1 MLRVKKQIEDVK
13 MDMHQTNKG
22 TSKRNKQTS
31 YNQEVMKQNNEI
43 LVEVATR
50 DVESA
55 LAFLETTP
63 NGISE
68 KEAERRI
75 DTHGRNEVAHEKP
88 PAWYLQLLLSF
99 KNPFI
104 FVLLALGVLSFFTDD
119 MKGTIV
125 VTVMVVL
132 SAFIRF
138 LQEFRSQQAAE
149 KLKAMVRTT
158 ATVLRTKEF
167 TNNMDKKVD
176 INKNQT
182 LELPIE
188 DLVPGDII
196 KLSAGDI
203 VPADVRLLSAK
214 DLFVNQA
221 ALTGESLPVEKYE
234 NYHNYH
240 DSNINTKR
248 NGDPLEM
255 DNLCFMGTNIVSGTA
270 NAVVVSTGANSY
282 FGSLAKSV
290 VGKRPETSFDKG
302 VNKVSWLLIKF
313 MLIMTPIVFFIN
325 GISKGD
331 WKEAFFFAIA
341 VAVGLTPEMLPM
353 IVTANLA
360 RGAVKMSKKKVIVK
374 QLNSIQ
380 NLGAMDVLCTDKTG
394 TLTEDKVVLVRHL
407 DLTGNQCK
415 SVLQLAYLNSFYQTG
430 LKNLIDKAVIEHT
443 EEKRRLDTTEFHKV
457 DEIPFDFARRRM
469 SVFVKDRSNM
479 NLMVC
484 KGAVEEI
491 LSICTHT
498 DINDEILPLTKE
510 TTRKIKHLSE
520 QLNEDGM
527 RVIAVAY
534 KLEEPNNE
542 KGYSIQDESDM
553 ILAGYIGFLDPPK
566 PSAASAIRTLQEQGV
581 QVKILTGDNEI
592 VTRKVCKEVGLDIG
606 EPVLGYEIDQL
617 SEKALAQLAERT
629 TVFAKLNPMQKS
641 RVIQAL
647 QANGHTVGYMGDGI
661 NDAVALRDA
670 DVGISVDT
678 ATDIA
683 KESSDI
689 ILLEKSLDVLEE
701 GIIEGRATFGNILKY
716 IKMTASSNFGN
727 VFSVLVASAFIPF
740 LPMLAIHL
748 LIQNLLYDLSQLS
761 IPWDKMDKEF
771 LEKSRKWDTSN
782 LRNFIICIGPISSI
796 FDIITFIVMW
806 NVFGA
811 NTVGEQSL
819 FQSGWFVVGL
829 LTQTLI
835 VHMIRTQKIPFIQST
850 ASIPVLLLTAL
861 IMGIGIYV
869 PFSPLGAAVG
879 LQPLPLSYFPWLVG
893 ILAAYAVLT
902 QFLKQLYIKKFH
914 SWL

>member
-1 MLRVKKQIEDVK
+1 MLRAKKQTEHVQVNMYK
-13 MDMHQTNKG
+13 ESKG
-22 TSKRNKQTS
+22 TPKRNKQTS
-31 YNQEVMKQNNEI
+31 SNQEMVKKNNEI
-43 LVEVATR
+43 LIQIATS
-50 DVESA
+50 DIQSA
-55 LAFLETTP
+55 LDFLETTP
-63 NGISE
+63 HGISE

-75 DTHGRNEVAHEKP
+75 ETHGKNEVAHEKP
-88 PAWYLQLLLSF
+88 SAWYVQLLLAF
-99 KNPFI
+99 NNPFI
-104 FVLLALGVLSFFTDD
+104 FVLLALGILSFFTDD
-119 MKGTIV
+119 MQGTIV
-125 VTVMVVL
+125 VAVMVVL
-132 SAFIRF
+132 SATIRF

-167 TNNMDKKVD
+167 NNYKSETVD
-176 INKNQT
+176 INNNHT
-182 LELPIE
+182 RELPIE

-196 KLSAGDI
+196 TLSAGDI
-203 VPADVRLLSAK
+203 VPADVRILSAK
-214 DLFVNQA
+214 DLFVNQS
-221 ALTGESLPVEKYE
+221 ALTGEALPVEKYE
-234 NYHNYH
+234 NPRN
-240 DSNINTKR
+240 SNVYAK
-248 NGDPLEM
+248 GKSDPLEL
-255 DNLCFMGTNIVSGTA
+255 DNLCFMGTNIVSGSAT
-270 NAVVVSTGANSY
+270 AVVVSTGANSY

-313 MLIMTPIVFFIN
+313 MLIMAPVVFLIN
-325 GISKGD
+325 GIAKSD
-331 WKEAFFFAIA
+331 WKEAFFFSIA

-380 NLGAMDVLCTDKTG
+380 NLGAMDILCTDKTG

-407 DLTGNQCK
+407 DLTGNQSK

-443 EEKRRLDTTEFHKV
+443 EEKHQLDTTEFQKV

-469 SVFVKDRSNM
+469 SVVVKDPSNM

-498 DINDEILPLTKE
+498 DINDEILPITKE
-510 TTRKIKHLSE
+510 VKSKIKNLSE
-520 QLNEDGM
+520 ELNEDGM

-534 KLEEPNNE
+534 KLEALEFD
-542 KGYSIQDESDM
+542 KAYSIQDESDM

-566 PSAASAIRTLQEQGV
+566 PSAASAIKTLHEQGV
-581 QVKILTGDNEI
+581 KVKILTGDNEI

-606 EPVLGYEIDQL
+606 EPVLGYEIDNL
-617 SEKALAQLAERT
+617 PEKELASLAERT

-641 RVIQAL
+641 RVIKAL
-647 QANGHTVGYMGDGI
+647 QSIDHTVGYMGDGI

-701 GIIEGRATFGNILKY
+701 GIMEGRTTFGNILKY

-771 LEKSRKWDTSN
+771 LEKPRKWDTSN
-782 LRNFIICIGPISSI
+782 LRNFIVFIGPISSI
-796 FDIITFIVMW
+796 FDIVTFIVMW

-811 NTVGEQSL
+811 NSAAKQSL

-850 ASIPVLLLTAL
+850 ASVPVVLLTAF
-861 IMGIGIYV
+861 IMAIGVYV
-869 PFSPLGAAVG
+869 PFSPLGAVVG

-893 ILAAYAVLT
+893 ILVGYAVLT
-902 QFLKQLYIKKFH
+902 QVLKQLYIKTFK

>member
-1 MLRVKKQIEDVK
+1 MLRAKKQLEHVQT
-13 MDMHQTNKG
+13 DMYQTNKG
-22 TSKRNKQTS
+22 TPKRNKQTS
-31 YNQEVMKQNNEI
+31 HNQEGIKQNNEI
-43 LVEVATR
+43 LVEVATT
-50 DVESA
+50 DVQSA

-63 NGISE
+63 NGLSE

-75 DTHGRNEVAHEKP
+75 DIHGKNEVAHEKP
-88 PAWYLQLLLSF
+88 PAWYIQLLLSF

-104 FVLLALGVLSFFTDD
+104 FVLLALGILSFFTDD

-132 SAFIRF
+132 SATIRF

-167 TNNMDKKVD
+167 KHNMDKKAD
-176 INKNQT
+176 INNNHTQ
-182 LELPIE
+182 ELPIE
-188 DLVPGDII
+188 ELVPGDII
-196 KLSAGDI
+196 TLSAGDI
-203 VPADVRLLSAK
+203 VPADVRILSAK
-214 DLFVNQA
+214 DLFVNQS
-221 ALTGESLPVEKYE
+221 ALTGEALPVEKYE
-234 NYHNYH
+234 NFHN
-240 DSNINTKR
+240 SNINAKR

-270 NAVVVSTGANSY
+270 TAVVVSTGANSY

-290 VGKRPETSFDKG
+290 IGKRPETSFDKG

-360 RGAVKMSKKKVIVK
+360 RGAVQMSKKKVIVK

-407 DLTGNQCK
+407 DPTGNQCK

-430 LKNLIDKAVIEHT
+430 LKNLIDKAVIQHT
-443 EEKRRLDTTEFHKV
+443 EEKHQLDTKEFHKV

-469 SVFVKDRSNM
+469 SVVVKDTSKM
-479 NLMVC
+479 DLMVC

-498 DINDEILPLTKE
+498 DIHDEILPLTKE
-510 TTRKIKHLSE
+510 VKSKVKYLSE

-534 KLEEPNNE
+534 KLEASNDE
-542 KGYSIQDESDM
+542 KAYSIQDESDM
-553 ILAGYIGFLDPPK
+553 IFAGYIGFLDPPK

-606 EPVLGYEIDQL
+606 EPVLGYEIDHL
-617 SEKALAQLAERT
+617 PEKVLAKLAERT

-641 RVIQAL
+641 RVIKAL

-689 ILLEKSLDVLEE
+689 ILLEKSLNVLEE
-701 GIIEGRATFGNILKY
+701 GIIEGRTTFGNILKY

-771 LEKSRKWDTSN
+771 LEKPRKWDTSN

-796 FDIITFIVMW
+796 FDITTFIVMW

-811 NTVGEQSL
+811 NTVAEQSL

-850 ASIPVLLLTAL
+850 AAIPVLLLTAL
-861 IMGIGIYV
+861 IMAIGIYV

-879 LQPLPLSYFPWLVG
+879 LQTLPLSYFPWLVG
-893 ILAAYAVLT
+893 ILAGYAVLT

>member
-1 MLRVKKQIEDVK
+1 
-13 MDMHQTNKG
+13 MHQTNKG

-31 YNQEVMKQNNEI
+31 HNQEVMKQNNEI
-43 LVEVATR
+43 LVEVAAR
-50 DVESA
+50 DVQSA
-55 LAFLETTP
+55 LAFLDTTP

-75 DTHGRNEVAHEKP
+75 DTHGRNEVVHEKP
-88 PAWYLQLLLSF
+88 PAWYVQLLLSF

-104 FVLLALGVLSFFTDD
+104 FVLLALGVLSFLTDD

-125 VTVMVVL
+125 VTVMVIL
-132 SAFIRF
+132 SATIRF

-158 ATVLRTKEF
+158 ATVSRTKEF
-167 TNNMDKKVD
+167 TNNTDKEVD
-176 INKNQT
+176 INNNQT

-203 VPADVRLLSAK
+203 VPADVRILSAK
-214 DLFVNQA
+214 DLFVNQS
-221 ALTGESLPVEKYE
+221 ALTGEALPVEKHE
-234 NYHNYH
+234 NYQN
-240 DSNINTKR
+240 SNINTKR

-255 DNLCFMGTNIVSGTA
+255 ENLCFMGTNIVSGTA
-270 NAVVVSTGANSY
+270 TAVVVSTGANSY

-325 GISKGD
+325 GISKGN
-331 WKEAFFFAIA
+331 WNEAFFFAIA

-407 DLTGNQCK
+407 DPTGNQCK

-430 LKNLIDKAVIEHT
+430 LKNLIDKAVINHT
-443 EEKRRLDTTEFHKV
+443 EEKYQLDTTEFHKV

-469 SVFVKDRSNM
+469 SVVVKDASNM

-491 LSICTHT
+491 LSICTQT

-510 TTRKIKHLSE
+510 AMSKIKYLSE

-534 KLEEPNNE
+534 KFEAPNNE
-542 KGYSIQDESDM
+542 KAYSIQDESDM

-566 PSAASAIRTLQEQGV
+566 PSAASAIQTLQKQGV

-606 EPVLGYEIDQL
+606 EPVLGYEIDDL
-617 SEKALAQLAERT
+617 PEKALAQLAERT

-641 RVIQAL
+641 RVIKAL

-689 ILLEKSLDVLEE
+689 ILLEKSLDVLEK
-701 GIIEGRATFGNILKY
+701 GIIEGRTTFGNILKY

-771 LEKSRKWDTSN
+771 LEKPRKWDTSN

-796 FDIITFIVMW
+796 FDITTFIVMW

-811 NTVGEQSL
+811 NTIAKQSL

-850 ASIPVLLLTAL
+850 ASIPVLLLTVL

-893 ILAAYAVLT
+893 ILAGYAVLT

>member
-1 MLRVKKQIEDVK
+1 MLQAKKQPENVQ
-13 MDMHQTNKG
+13 MDNYQANKG
-22 TSKRNKQTS
+22 TSKRNKQAFR
-31 YNQEVMKQNNEI
+31 NQEVMKQNNAI
-43 LVEVATR
+43 LVEVASR
-50 DVESA
+50 DVRAA
-55 LAFLETTP
+55 LAFLATTP

-104 FVLLALGVLSFFTDD
+104 FVLLALGTLSFFTDD
-119 MKGTIV
+119 MQGTIV

-132 SAFIRF
+132 SATIRF

-158 ATVLRTKEF
+158 ATVLRTKELS
-167 TNNMDKKVD
+167 NEKMD
-176 INKNQT
+176 INNN
-182 LELPIE
+182 LARELPIE
-188 DLVPGDII
+188 ELVPGDII
-196 KLSAGDI
+196 LLSAGDI
-203 VPADVRLLSAK
+203 VPADVRILSAK
-214 DLFVNQA
+214 DLFVNQS
-221 ALTGESLPVEKYE
+221 ALTGEALPVEKYE
-234 NYHNYH
+234 NRRQTFVHA
-240 DSNINTKR
+240 KR
-248 NGDPLEM
+248 NEDPLEM
-255 DNLCFMGTNIVSGTA
+255 DNLCFMGTNIVSGSAT
-270 NAVVVSTGANSY
+270 AVVVSTGANSY

-313 MLIMTPIVFFIN
+313 MLVMAPVVFLIN

-331 WKEAFFFAIA
+331 WNEAFFFAIA

-380 NLGAMDVLCTDKTG
+380 NLGAMNVLCTDKTG

-407 DLTGNQCK
+407 DPTGTENK
-415 SVLQLAYLNSFYQTG
+415 GVLQLAYLNSSFQTG
-430 LKNLIDKAVIEHT
+430 LKNLIDKAIIKHT
-443 EEKRRLDTTEFHKV
+443 EEKHQLNTLDFQKV
-457 DEIPFDFARRRM
+457 DEIPFDFTRRRM
-469 SVFVKDRSNM
+469 SVIVKDPREM

-491 LSICTHT
+491 LSICTHL
-498 DINDEILPLTKE
+498 DINDEIIPLTKVE
-510 TTRKIKHLSE
+510 KVKIKDLSE

-534 KLEEPNNE
+534 KLEASHNDNA
-542 KGYSIQDESDM
+542 YSIQDESDL

-566 PSAASAIRTLQEQGV
+566 PSAASAIQTLQQQGV
-581 QVKILTGDNEI
+581 QVKILTGDNDI
-592 VTRKVCKEVGLDIG
+592 VTRKICKEVGLDIG
-606 EPVLGYEIDQL
+606 KPVLGYEIDDL
-617 SEKALAQLAERT
+617 SDKDLASLAEST

-641 RVIQAL
+641 RVIKAL

-689 ILLEKSLDVLEE
+689 ILLEKSLGVLEQ
-701 GIIEGRATFGNILKY
+701 GIIEGRTTFGNILKY

-771 LEKSRKWDTSN
+771 LEKPRKWDTSN
-782 LRNFIICIGPISSI
+782 LRNFIVLIGPISSI
-796 FDIITFIVMW
+796 FDITTFIVMW

-811 NTVGEQSL
+811 NSVAKQSL

-850 ASIPVLLLTAL
+850 ASVPVVLLTAV
-861 IMGIGIYV
+861 IMAIGIYI
-869 PFSPLGAAVG
+869 PFSPLGSAVG

-893 ILAAYAVLT
+893 ILIGYALLT
-902 QFLKQLYIKKFH
+902 QFLKQFYIRRFN

>member
-1 MLRVKKQIEDVK
+1 MLRTKKQ
-13 MDMHQTNKG
+13 MDIHQTNKG
-22 TSKRNKQTS
+22 TPKRNKQTS
-31 YNQEVMKQNNEI
+31 HHQEMMKLNNEI

-50 DVESA
+50 DVQSA
-55 LAFLETTP
+55 FVFLETTP

-68 KEAERRI
+68 KEAERRM
-75 DTHGRNEVAHEKP
+75 DTHGRNEVVHEKP
-88 PAWYLQLLLSF
+88 PAWYLQFLLSF

-104 FVLLALGVLSFFTDD
+104 FVLLALGILSFLTDD
-119 MKGTIV
+119 MKGTVV

-132 SAFIRF
+132 SATIRF

-167 TNNMDKKVD
+167 TNNIDKNVD
-176 INKNQT
+176 INNNQL

-196 KLSAGDI
+196 TLSAGDI
-203 VPADVRLLSAK
+203 VPADVRILSAK
-214 DLFVNQA
+214 DLFVNQS
-221 ALTGESLPVEKYE
+221 ALTGEALPVEKHE
-234 NYHNYH
+234 NFHN
-240 DSNINTKR
+240 SSTNTKR
-248 NGDPLEM
+248 NDEPLEM

-270 NAVVVSTGANSY
+270 TAVVVLTGTNSY

-290 VGKRPETSFDKG
+290 VGERPETSFDKG

-313 MLIMTPIVFFIN
+313 MFIMTPVVFLIN

-341 VAVGLTPEMLPM
+341 IAVGLTPEMLPM

-360 RGAVKMSKKKVIVK
+360 RGAVQMSKKKVIVK

-407 DLTGNQCK
+407 DPIGNQSK

-430 LKNLIDKAVIEHT
+430 LKNLIDKAVIKHT
-443 EEKRRLDTTEFHKV
+443 EEKHRLDTKEFHKV

-469 SVFVKDRSNM
+469 SVVVKDTSNM
-479 NLMVC
+479 TLMVC

-498 DINDEILPLTKE
+498 DMNDEILPLMKE
-510 TTRKIKHLSE
+510 ATTKIKHLSE

-534 KLEEPNNE
+534 KLEAANNE
-542 KGYSIQDESDM
+542 KAYSIQDESDM
-553 ILAGYIGFLDPPK
+553 IFAGYIGFLDPPK
-566 PSAASAIRTLQEQGV
+566 SSAAHAIRTLQEQGV

-592 VTRKVCKEVGLDIG
+592 VTRKVCKEVGLEIG
-606 EPVLGYEIDQL
+606 EPVLGYEIDHL
-617 SEKALAQLAERT
+617 PEKELAQLAERT

-641 RVIQAL
+641 LVIKAL

-689 ILLEKSLDVLEE
+689 ILLEKSLNVLEK
-701 GIIEGRATFGNILKY
+701 GIIEGRTTFGNILKY

-771 LEKSRKWDTSN
+771 LEQPRKWETSN

-796 FDIITFIVMW
+796 FDITTFVVMW

-811 NTVGEQSL
+811 NTVAEQSL

-850 ASIPVLLLTAL
+850 ASVPVLLLTAL
-861 IMGIGIYV
+861 IMGIGIYI
-869 PFSPLGAAVG
+869 PFSPLGVAVG
-879 LQPLPLSYFPWLVG
+879 LQPLPLSYFPWLLG
-893 ILAAYAVLT
+893 ILTGYAVLI
-902 QFLKQLYIKKFH
+902 QFLKRLYIKKFH

>member
-1 MLRVKKQIEDVK
+1 
-13 MDMHQTNKG
+13 MDNYQANKG
-22 TSKRNKQTS
+22 TSNRNKQAFR
-31 YNQEVMKQNNEI
+31 NQEVMKQNNAI
-43 LVEVATR
+43 LVEVASR
-50 DVESA
+50 DVRSA
-55 LAFLETTP
+55 LAFLATTP

-104 FVLLALGVLSFFTDD
+104 FVLLALGTLSFFTYD
-119 MKGTIV
+119 MQGTIV

-132 SAFIRF
+132 SATIRF

-158 ATVLRTKEF
+158 ATVSRTKEF
-167 TNNMDKKVD
+167 SNEKMDTNTNLARE
-176 INKNQT
+176 I
-182 LELPIE
+182 PIE
-188 DLVPGDII
+188 ELVPGDII
-196 KLSAGDI
+196 LLSAGDI
-203 VPADVRLLSAK
+203 VPADVRILSAK
-214 DLFVNQA
+214 DLFVNQS
-221 ALTGESLPVEKYE
+221 ALTGEALPVEKYE
-234 NYHNYH
+234 NRRQTFVHA
-240 DSNINTKR
+240 KR
-248 NGDPLEM
+248 NEDPLEM
-255 DNLCFMGTNIVSGTA
+255 DNLCFMGTNIVSGSAT
-270 NAVVVSTGANSY
+270 AVVVSTGANSY

-313 MLIMTPIVFFIN
+313 MLVMAPVVFIIN

-331 WKEAFFFAIA
+331 WNEAFFFAIA

-380 NLGAMDVLCTDKTG
+380 NLGAMNVLCTDKTG

-407 DLTGNQCK
+407 DPTGTENK
-415 SVLQLAYLNSFYQTG
+415 SVLQLAYLNSSFQTG
-430 LKNLIDKAVIEHT
+430 LKNLIDKAIIKHT
-443 EEKRRLDTTEFHKV
+443 EEKHQLNTLDFQKV
-457 DEIPFDFARRRM
+457 DEIPFDFTRRRM
-469 SVFVKDRSNM
+469 SVIVKDPRDM

-491 LSICTHT
+491 LSICTHL
-498 DINDEILPLTKE
+498 DINDEIIPLTKVE
-510 TTRKIKHLSE
+510 KVKIKDLSE

-534 KLEEPNNE
+534 KLEASHND
-542 KGYSIQDESDM
+542 KAYSIQDESDL

-566 PSAASAIRTLQEQGV
+566 PSVASAIQTLQQQGV
-581 QVKILTGDNEI
+581 QVKILTGDNDI
-592 VTRKVCKEVGLDIG
+592 VTRKICKEVRLDIG
-606 EPVLGYEIDQL
+606 KPVLGYEIDDL
-617 SEKALAQLAERT
+617 SDKDLASLAEST

-641 RVIQAL
+641 RVIKAL

-689 ILLEKSLDVLEE
+689 ILLEKSLGVLER
-701 GIIEGRATFGNILKY
+701 GIIEGRTTFGNILKY

-771 LEKSRKWDTSN
+771 LEKPRKWDTSN
-782 LRNFIICIGPISSI
+782 LRNFIILIGPISSI
-796 FDIITFIVMW
+796 FDITTFIVMW

-811 NTVGEQSL
+811 NSVAKQSL

-850 ASIPVLLLTAL
+850 ASVPVVLLTAV
-861 IMGIGIYV
+861 IMAIGIYI
-869 PFSPLGAAVG
+869 PFSPLGSAVG

-893 ILAAYAVLT
+893 ILIGYALLT
-902 QFLKQLYIKKFH
+902 QFLKQFYIKRFN

>member
-1 MLRVKKQIEDVK
+1 
-13 MDMHQTNKG
+13 MDIHQTNKG
-22 TSKRNKQTS
+22 TPKRNKQTS
-31 YNQEVMKQNNEI
+31 HHQEMMKLNNEI

-50 DVESA
+50 DVQSA
-55 LAFLETTP
+55 FVFLETTP

-68 KEAERRI
+68 KEAERRM
-75 DTHGRNEVAHEKP
+75 DTHGRNEVVHEKP
-88 PAWYLQLLLSF
+88 PAWYLQFLLAF

-104 FVLLALGVLSFFTDD
+104 FVLLALGILSFLTDD
-119 MKGTIV
+119 MKGTVV

-132 SAFIRF
+132 SATIRF

-167 TNNMDKKVD
+167 TNNIDKNVD
-176 INKNQT
+176 INNNQL

-196 KLSAGDI
+196 TLSAGDI
-203 VPADVRLLSAK
+203 VPADVRILSAK
-214 DLFVNQA
+214 DLFVNQS
-221 ALTGESLPVEKYE
+221 ALTGEALPVEKHE
-234 NYHNYH
+234 NFHN
-240 DSNINTKR
+240 SSTNTKR
-248 NGDPLEM
+248 NDDPLEM

-270 NAVVVSTGANSY
+270 TAVVVLTGTNSY

-313 MLIMTPIVFFIN
+313 MFIMTPVVFLIN

-341 VAVGLTPEMLPM
+341 IAVGLTPEMLPM

-360 RGAVKMSKKKVIVK
+360 RGAVQMSKKKVIVK

-407 DLTGNQCK
+407 DPIGNQSK

-430 LKNLIDKAVIEHT
+430 LKNLIDKAVIKHT
-443 EEKRRLDTTEFHKV
+443 EEKHRLDTKEFHKV

-469 SVFVKDRSNM
+469 SVVVKDTSNM
-479 NLMVC
+479 TLMVC

-498 DINDEILPLTKE
+498 DMNDEILPLMKE
-510 TTRKIKHLSE
+510 ATTKIKHLSE

-534 KLEEPNNE
+534 KLEAANNE
-542 KGYSIQDESDM
+542 KAYSIQDESDM
-553 ILAGYIGFLDPPK
+553 IFAGYIGFLDPPK
-566 PSAASAIRTLQEQGV
+566 SSAAHAIRTLQEQGV

-592 VTRKVCKEVGLDIG
+592 VTRKVCKEVGLEIG
-606 EPVLGYEIDQL
+606 EPVLGYEIDHL
-617 SEKALAQLAERT
+617 PEKELAQLAERT

-641 RVIQAL
+641 LVIKAL

-689 ILLEKSLDVLEE
+689 ILLEKSLNVLEK
-701 GIIEGRATFGNILKY
+701 GIIEGRTTFGNILKY

-771 LEKSRKWDTSN
+771 LEQPRKWETSN

-796 FDIITFIVMW
+796 FDITTFVVMW

-811 NTVGEQSL
+811 NTVAEQSL

-850 ASIPVLLLTAL
+850 ASVPVLLLTAL
-861 IMGIGIYV
+861 IMGIGIYI
-869 PFSPLGAAVG
+869 PFSPLGVAVG
-879 LQPLPLSYFPWLVG
+879 LQPLPLSYFPWLLG
-893 ILAAYAVLT
+893 ILTGYAVLI
-902 QFLKQLYIKKFH
+902 QFLKRLYIKKFH

>member
-1 MLRVKKQIEDVK
+1 MLREKKQIENVQ
-13 MDMHQTNKG
+13 MDMHQTNNG
-22 TSKRNKQTS
+22 TPKRNKQTS
-31 YNQEVMKQNNEI
+31 HNQEVIKLNNEI
-43 LVEVATR
+43 LLEVATR
-50 DVESA
+50 DVQSA

-68 KEAERRI
+68 KEAERRM

-88 PAWYLQLLLSF
+88 PAWYLQLLRSF

-119 MKGTIV
+119 MKGAIV

-132 SAFIRF
+132 SATIRF

-167 TNNMDKKVD
+167 TNNMDKEVD
-176 INKNQT
+176 INNNQL

-196 KLSAGDI
+196 TLSAGDI
-203 VPADVRLLSAK
+203 VPADVRILSAK

-221 ALTGESLPVEKYE
+221 ALTGEALPVEKHE
-234 NYHNYH
+234 NSQN
-240 DSNINTKR
+240 SNINAKR

-270 NAVVVSTGANSY
+270 TAVVVSTGANSY

-290 VGKRPETSFDKG
+290 IGKRPETSFDKG

-313 MLIMTPIVFFIN
+313 MLVMTPIVFLIN

-331 WKEAFFFAIA
+331 WNEAFFFAIA

-394 TLTEDKVVLVRHL
+394 TLTEDKVVLVRYL
-407 DLTGNQCK
+407 DPTGNQCK

-443 EEKRRLDTTEFHKV
+443 EEKHQLDTKEFHKV

-469 SVFVKDRSNM
+469 SVVVKDTSNR

-510 TTRKIKHLSE
+510 ETRKIKYLSE

-534 KLEEPNNE
+534 KLEAPNNE
-542 KGYSIQDESDM
+542 KAYSIQDESDM
-553 ILAGYIGFLDPPK
+553 IFAGYIGFLDPPK
-566 PSAASAIRTLQEQGV
+566 PSAASAIRTLQEHGV

-606 EPVLGYEIDQL
+606 EPVLGYEIDHL
-617 SEKALAQLAERT
+617 PEKALVQLAERT

-689 ILLEKSLDVLEE
+689 ILLEKSLNVLEE
-701 GIIEGRATFGNILKY
+701 GIIEGRTTFGNILKY
-716 IKMTASSNFGN
+716 MKMTASSNFGN

-771 LEKSRKWDTSN
+771 LEKPRKWDTSN

-811 NTVGEQSL
+811 NTVAEQSL

-835 VHMIRTQKIPFIQST
+835 VHMIRTRKIPFIQSM

-861 IMGIGIYV
+861 IMALGIYV
-869 PFSPLGAAVG
+869 PFSPLGAVVG

-893 ILAAYAVLT
+893 ILTGYAVLT

>member
-176 INKNQT
+176 INNNQT

-203 VPADVRLLSAK
+203 VPADVRILSAK

-221 ALTGESLPVEKYE
+221 ALTGEALPVEKYE
-234 NYHNYH
+234 NYHN
-240 DSNINTKR
+240 SNINTKR

-443 EEKRRLDTTEFHKV
+443 EEKHRLDTTEFHKV

-469 SVFVKDRSNM
+469 SVVVKDRSNM

-566 PSAASAIRTLQEQGV
+566 PSAASAIRTLQEHGV

-771 LEKSRKWDTSN
+771 LEKPRKWDTSN